1 MVGMNPTTLTPTPRR
16 ASRAAVA
23 SRREF
28 EAIRGARPN
37 SLIYW
42 LLAMRRPVTRLLHVL
57 LSVPVVTFLVI
68 AASPTAHA
76 QSAPAPLVVVVDPGH
91 GGAVNPAQPDMPFDP
106 GAIAPSNGLEEKDAT
121 LAVSLRLRALL
132 QQDDVTAIL
141 TRSDDRPLSVQQ
153 RSDTANTNGA
163 AVFVSVH
170 FNSFTD
176 GGPNG
181 SLVLYP
187 KDSDLTFAKMM
198 SDAMSQYLGPMGVAD
213 DGVQLRDN
221 WWIHTQMP
229 TVTVEPAFLS
239 NTREASL
246 IATPGFQQ
254 VLAMSIRAGIERYDP
269 QILQRKAEI
278 STWNRSHPDRPVR
291 AVAPVA
297 AHATAPPSSG
307 WLGAVIRDALG
318 FVLLAAVVRWPRT
331 AWLMVRTLLRLFQ
344 TVLDRVLVHRAAKRR
359 RRRAVALRAR
369 TARTQRFA
377 RPHHIYDE
385 LF

>member
-1 MVGMNPTTLTPTPRR
+1 
-16 ASRAAVA
+16 
-23 SRREF
+23 
-28 EAIRGARPN
+28 
-37 SLIYW
+37 
-42 LLAMRRPVTRLLHVL
+42 
-57 LSVPVVTFLVI
+57 
-68 AASPTAHA
+68 
-76 QSAPAPLVVVVDPGH
+76 VVVIDPGH

-121 LAVSLRLRALL
+121 LAVALRLRTLL
-132 QQDDVTAIL
+132 QQDHVNAIL

-153 RSDTANTNGA
+153 RSDTANNNGA
-163 AVFVSVH
+163 VLFVSVH

-176 GGPNG
+176 AGPSG

-187 KDSDLTFAKMM
+187 KDSDLTFAQTMGA
-198 SDAMSQYLGPMGVAD
+198 AMSTYLGPLGVPD

-254 VLAMSIRAGIERYDP
+254 VLAMAIRAGIERYDP
-269 QILQRKAEI
+269 QVLQRKAQI
-278 STWNRSHPDRPVR
+278 VAWNTSHPDHPVT
-291 AVAPVA
+291 ATAAVA
-297 AHATAPPSSG
+297 AHPTTPAPSNWVG
-307 WLGAVIRDALG
+307 TLLRDV
-318 FVLLAAVVRWPRT
+318 VLLALVAAVARWPRT
-331 AWLMVRTLLRLFQ
+331 TWMMVRTLVRLGH
-344 TVLDRVLVHRAAKRR
+344 TAVDHVLIRRAAKRR
-359 RRRAVALRAR
+359 RRRAVALRAM
-369 TARTQRFA
+369 AAHTQRFA

>member
-1 MVGMNPTTLTPTPRR
+1 
-16 ASRAAVA
+16 
-23 SRREF
+23 
-28 EAIRGARPN
+28 
-37 SLIYW
+37 
-42 LLAMRRPVTRLLHVL
+42 MRRPATRLLHVL
-57 LSVPVVTFLVI
+57 LSVPVVTALVV

-76 QSAPAPLVVVVDPGH
+76 QSAPTPLVVVIDPGH

-132 QQDDVTAIL
+132 HRDDVNAIL

-153 RSDTANTNGA
+153 RSDTANNNGA
-163 AVFVSVH
+163 ALFVSVH

-187 KDSDLTFAKMM
+187 KDSDLAFAHTM
-198 SDAMSQYLGPMGVAD
+198 SDALSTYLGPLGVAD

-239 NTREASL
+239 NTREAAL

-254 VLAMSIRAGIERYDP
+254 VLAMSIRAGLERYDP
-269 QILQRKAEI
+269 GLLQRKAQI
-278 STWNRSHPDRPVR
+278 LAWNTAHPDQPVR
-291 AVAPVA
+291 ASVPTAHAAAAVSSGSLTPLLRDAVLVSLVA
-297 AHATAPPSSG
+297 A
-307 WLGAVIRDALG
+307 L
-318 FVLLAAVVRWPRT
+318 VRWPRI
-331 AWLMVRTLLRLFQ
+331 AWRLLRSVLGGFQ
-344 TVLDRVLVHRAAKRR
+344 TGAGRVLVRRAAKRR
-359 RRRAVALRAR
+359 RRRALALRAM
-369 TARTQRFA
+369 AGRTQRFA

-385 LF
+385 LY

>member
-1 MVGMNPTTLTPTPRR
+1 M
-16 ASRAAVA
+16 
-23 SRREF
+23 
-28 EAIRGARPN
+28 
-37 SLIYW
+37 
-42 LLAMRRPVTRLLHVL
+42 TRLLHVL
-57 LSVPVVTFLVI
+57 LSVPVVTLLVI
-68 AASPTAHA
+68 AASPSVHA
-76 QSAPAPLVVVVDPGH
+76 QSAPAALVVVVDPGH

-121 LAVSLRLRALL
+121 LAVSLRLRGLL
-132 QQDDVTAIL
+132 QQDGVNAIL

-153 RSDTANTNGA
+153 RSDTANNNGA
-163 AVFVSVH
+163 ALFVSVH

-176 GGPNG
+176 GGPSG

-187 KDSDLTFAKMM
+187 KASDLAYATAM
-198 SDAMSQYLGPMGVAD
+198 SDAMSRYLGPMGVAD

-239 NTREASL
+239 NTREAAL

-254 VLAMSIRAGIERYDP
+254 VLAMSIRAGLERYDP

-278 STWNRSHPDRPVR
+278 AAWNRSHPDHPVR
-291 AVAPVA
+291 PAAAVA
-297 AHATAPPSSG
+297 AHAAAPPSSG
-307 WLGAVIRDALG
+307 VLGSVIRGALGLGLLGAVL
-318 FVLLAAVVRWPRT
+318 RWPRT
-331 AWLMVRTLLRLFQ
+331 AWLMLRAPLRLVPV
-344 TVLDRVLVHRAAKRR
+344 TLDRVLVRRAAKRR
-359 RRRAVALRAR
+359 RRRAVALRAMA
-369 TARTQRFA
+369 ARTQRFA